1 MPHDIY
7 NTYKHNTSRIDN
19 IGDAPDIYNTVTSE
33 VSAAHVTRWLE
44 DIRMSRRTYTQYKSH
59 TDMGY
64 LEYCLCVMY
73 CSLLHIM
80 TWLRSVCSTCNT
92 VA

>member
-1 MPHDIY
+1 MTLTI
-7 NTYKHNTSRIDN
+7 HNTPHIDN
-19 IGDAPDIYNTVTSE
+19 IRDAPDIYNTVTSE
-33 VSAAHVTRWLE
+33 VCAAHVTRWLE
-44 DIRMSRRTYTQYKSH
+44 DIRMSRRTYTQHKSH
-59 TDMGY
+59 TDLGY
-64 LEYCLCVMY
+64 LEYCLRVMY